1 MRTTKELLE
10 GKIQRLARILSD
22 RYFIEV
28 VFEGNECKTDGKT
41 IYLPSL
47 PDFPAIEE
55 DPTKLTA
62 FEEKLDKVITLMEGH
77 VDHEVAHL
85 LFSDFTTLRKVKD
98 PLTKLFLG
106 ITEDIRAEAKM
117 IQMWRGSKTNMDE
130 SAKIIT
136 RDKIFP
142 NFDKLDP
149 IHQLAEAIFT
159 MSSGDADMMDEFPK
173 PSLLEDLVPLQPV
186 LDIIK
191 DLPTSDHSLAL
202 AKYLM
207 EAFGLE
213 FIPPSGTSAAAME
226 EMLEEIMETM
236 TSAGAASRIGGGSGE
251 PGVASGKGSP
261 GGTEMTGEEM
271 TAELKEQMTKLMKEH
286 EIDPKMAA
294 EKAEEVL
301 RALEKSET
309 IEHEASGLYKHYA
322 AKGTSFYAPYT
333 TKDDVVKKMSA
344 DANDK
349 AQYQKTLTAVRKSVG
364 VMIRQLR
371 MSMTSVKR
379 CEISRGKLW
388 GELSPPDL
396 PRFLLTGDPR
406 VFRRKIKAETIS
418 ARVSL
423 LVDLSGSM
431 GGTKVREARKAVIA
445 FGEFCN
451 AIRVPFEV
459 LGFTTVSFST
469 ERKNRERTRGTPAFD
484 TFTRWGELKIEI
496 YKEFHEQ
503 WRRVAPRI
511 MQMQAQNHNYD
522 GEAVAVAV
530 RRLQIASK
538 PNERRI
544 LFVFSDGYP
553 EQEFG
558 EFQQHGQE
566 YLRRVIRQSMDAGIE
581 LIGLGIC
588 SDAVS
593 HYYPDYVVLK
603 NAKDLSHTELTKLKE
618 YLVQQRRQTQR
629 RKTHA

>member
-1 MRTTKELLE
+1 MRTTKELIE

-22 RYFIEV
+22 RYFIDV

-47 PDFPAIEE
+47 PDFPDIEE
-55 DPTKLTA
+55 DPAKLTA

-77 VDHEVAHL
+77 VDHEVSHL

-106 ITEDIRAEAKM
+106 ITEDIRAESKM
-117 IQMWRGSKTNMDE
+117 VQMWRGSKTNMDE

-136 RDKIFP
+136 RDKIYP
-142 NFDKLDP
+142 RFDEIEP
-149 IHQLAEAIFT
+149 IHQLAEGLLVMA
-159 MSSGDADMMDEFPK
+159 SGDEEMIDEFPK
-173 PSLLEDLVPLQPV
+173 PSLLEDLAPVQPV
-186 LDIIK
+186 LDVIK

-213 FIPPSGTSAAAME
+213 FKPPAGTSMAAME

-236 TSAGAASRIGGGSGE
+236 MSAGASGRAGMM
-251 PGVASGKGSP
+251 PGSGKGEPSIKEI
-261 GGTEMTGEEM
+261 TEAITEAMKEEM
-271 TAELKEQMTKLMKEH
+271 EGVLKEH
-286 EIDPKMAA
+286 EIDPEVAK

-301 RALEKSET
+301 KAMEKSET

-322 AKGTSFYAPYT
+322 VKGKSFYAPYT
-333 TKDDVVKKMSA
+333 TKDDVIKVMK
-344 DANDK
+344 ANAKHK
-349 AQYQKTLTAVRKSVG
+349 AEYQKTLAEVRKSVG

-371 MSMTSVKR
+371 MAMASVKR

-388 GELSPPDL
+388 GELSPPDI
-396 PRFLLTGDPR
+396 PRFLVTGDPR
-406 VFRRKIKAETIS
+406 VFRRKTYAETTS

-445 FGEFCN
+445 FGEFCH
-451 AIRVPFEV
+451 AIRVPFEIM
-459 LGFTTVSFST
+459 GFTSVSFHT
-469 ERKNRERTRGTPAFD
+469 EFENRQRTKGTPAYD

-503 WRRVAPRI
+503 WKRVASRI
-511 MQMQAQNHNYD
+511 MTMKAQCHNYD
-522 GEAVAVAV
+522 GEAVAIAV
-530 RRLQIASK
+530 RRLQLSAK
-538 PNERRI
+538 PGERRI

-553 EQEFG
+553 EQEFSQ
-558 EFQQHGQE
+558 FQPHGQE
-566 YLRRVIRQSMDAGIE
+566 YLRRVVKQSMSAGIE
-581 LIGLGIC
+581 LIGIGIC

-593 HYYPDYVVLK
+593 HYYPDHVVLN
-603 NAKDLSHTELTKLKE
+603 NAADLSRTELQKLKE
-618 YLVQQRRQTQR
+618 YLVQQRRQKRTSS
-629 RKTHA
+629 AAVGA